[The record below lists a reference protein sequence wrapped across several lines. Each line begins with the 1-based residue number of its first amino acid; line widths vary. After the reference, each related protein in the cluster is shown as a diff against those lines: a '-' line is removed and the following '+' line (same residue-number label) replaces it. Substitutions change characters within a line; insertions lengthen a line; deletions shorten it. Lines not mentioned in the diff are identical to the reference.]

1 MRSDVLL
8 DEFGIPPALWPQ
20 VRQSWARRDTDFVG
34 RLDLLWDGE
43 GEPKLAEYNAD
54 TPTVLVEA
62 AEAQREW
69 CRAVHPDK
77 GQFNVLPEALEAGW
91 YAIAAEIS
99 THLPGGLER
108 QVSAP
113 SLVIAAQG
121 VVDGTRMGTD
131 VAPPAGLCPRVA
143 AYNAGTAM
151 FSEES
156 ATATYMAER
165 AAKAAAALR
174 QV

>member
-1 MRSDVLL
+1 MVHSDVLL
-8 DEFGIPPALWPQ
+8 YEFGIPPALWPQ
-20 VRQSWARRDTDFVG
+20 VRLSWARRDTDFIG

-62 AEAQREW
+62 ADAQREW

-91 YAIAAEIS
+91 RAIAAEIS
-99 THLPGGLER
+99 THLPPDG
-108 QVSAP
+108 QPVSAP

-121 VVDGTRMGTD
+121 VVDGTRVGAG
-131 VAPPAGLCPRVA
+131 VAPRTGLFSRVA
-143 AYNAGTAM
+143 AYNAGTAI

-165 AAKAAAALR
+165 AATAAAALR